1 MDNTLQLI
9 IIVMLLGIMAE
20 IYLLMKPPRREFGSG
35 PSMLVDTSVLMDGR
49 VVDLAKTG
57 FLLGQVIVPRSVLGE
72 LQLLADGSDH
82 AKRERARFGM
92 DAMKELKD
100 VMGKS
105 FTLLDDARRI
115 PEGVDNRLLQLAR
128 QTGAAILT
136 IDYNLNK
143 VAQVEGIKI
152 LNINELAKG
161 LRMSHLPGDE
171 LELELT
177 QKGQD
182 SHQAVGYL
190 SDGTMVVVEQAKKYI
205 GQTKRVE
212 IIRSLQTDAG
222 KMMFAKLVE
231 VKGVEAARQ
240 AAPVQAVKQRS
251 SGCKPAA
258 RGAEDKTSATAS
270 KSTVRTAAGSSASTA
285 KQAAVKSSAADKSAT
300 TKRQVSRQKPA
311 ARQTAA
317 MRTRRPRTSAQ
328 READLV
334 RLANGE

>member
-1 MDNTLQLI
+1 MDKTMELI
-9 IIVMLLGIMAE
+9 IIIMLLAIMAE
-20 IYLLMKPPRREFGSG
+20 IYLLVKPRRHGIGHG

-57 FLLGQVIVPRSVLGE
+57 FLLGQVIVPRSVLSE

-92 DAMKELKD
+92 DAMKELKE
-100 VMGKS
+100 VLGAS

-143 VAQVEGIKI
+143 VAQVEGIQI

-182 SHQAVGYL
+182 NHQAVGYL
-190 SDGTMVVVEQAKKYI
+190 PDGTMVVVEQAKKFI
-205 GQTKRVE
+205 GQKKRIE

-222 KMMFAKLVE
+222 KMMFARVVE
-231 VKGVEAARQ
+231 GKNATEVHSHGAVQQATKESPIGRKPAGRMPKSHAAMTTESRQ
-240 AAPVQAVKQRS
+240 TQAPAKRLS
-251 SGCKPAA
+251 SGRQP
-258 RGAEDKTSATAS
+258 
-270 KSTVRTAAGSSASTA
+270 TAAKQKSIASASRA
-285 KQAAVKSSAADKSAT
+285 
-300 TKRQVSRQKPA
+300 
-311 ARQTAA
+311 
-317 MRTRRPRTSAQ
+317 RRPRTSAQ

-334 RLANGE
+334 RLANEQE

>member
-1 MDNTLQLI
+1 MDNTLELI
-9 IIVMLLGIMAE
+9 MIVMLLAIMAE
-20 IYLLMKPPRREFGSG
+20 IYLLVKPRRHGIGHG
-35 PSMLVDTSVLMDGR
+35 PGMLVDTSVLMDGR

-57 FLLGQVIVPRSVLGE
+57 FLLGQVIVPRSVLSE

-92 DAMKELKD
+92 DAMKELKE
-100 VMGKS
+100 VLGAS

-182 SHQAVGYL
+182 NHQAVGYL
-190 SDGTMVVVEQAKKYI
+190 TDGTMVVVEQAKKHI

-222 KMMFAKLVE
+222 KMMFARLVE
-231 VKGVEAARQ
+231 AKGVEAARQ
-240 AAPVQAVKQRS
+240 AAPAQVVKQRS
-251 SGCKPAA
+251 SGRKPAA
-258 RGAEDKTSATAS
+258 RATEAKVAEKEARLVRRATDAPKPSKQPAVKPATAS
-270 KSTVRTAAGSSASTA
+270 KS
-285 KQAAVKSSAADKSAT
+285 AT
-300 TKRQVSRQKPA
+300 TKQQSSRQKPA
-311 ARQTAA
+311 TKQQAARA
-317 MRTRRPRTSAQ
+317 RRSRTSAQ
-328 READLV
+328 READLI
-334 RLANGE
+334 RLANEQ